1 MDMFPGSNR
10 SAKLRQQGVQTAL
23 GRLSRMIVGA
33 VSVLVA
39 AYVAL
44 LIWFRVNEDALL
56 FHPDKGPLSQPP
68 PGLNLQ
74 SRDVRLTSGDGTSLV
89 ARLIPPPNEASV
101 WILYFHG
108 AAGNVS
114 TLGYNEAWAKFRRL
128 GLGVLA
134 VDYRGYGESAGTPS
148 EAGIY
153 RDADAAYAYVTNEL
167 QIPPSRVL
175 IYGYSLGSAVAID
188 LASRVTAAGLI
199 VEGALL
205 SIPTRAAELYPFV
218 PVQLLAR
225 NRFASVEK
233 VAKVNMPKL
242 LIHAR
247 EDEYVPI
254 AHGRKLFELAGEP
267 KYFQDAAGSHTT
279 AHEVDPEF
287 FKAITRFIAG
297 LGLPLR

>member
-1 MDMFPGSNR
+1 M
-10 SAKLRQQGVQTAL
+10 V
-23 GRLSRMIVGA
+23 IGA
-33 VSVLVA
+33 VVVLVA

-44 LIWFRVNEDALL
+44 LVWFRVNEDALL

-68 PGLNLQ
+68 AALDLQ
-74 SRDVRLTSGDGTSLV
+74 SRDVRFPSTDGTALV
-89 ARLIPPPNEASV
+89 ARLIPPPNDGNV

-108 AAGNVS
+108 AAGNVG

-134 VDYRGYGESAGTPS
+134 VDYRGYGDSEGEPS
-148 EAGIY
+148 ETGFY
-153 RDADAAYAYVTNEL
+153 RDADAAYAYLTNEL
-167 QIPPSRVL
+167 HIPSAGVL

-188 LASRVTAAGLI
+188 LASRVTAAGLM

-205 SIPTRAAELYPFV
+205 SIPTRAAELYPYV

-233 VAKVNMPKL
+233 VARVNMPKL

-247 EDEYVPI
+247 EDDYVPI
-254 AHGRKLFELAGEP
+254 AHGRKLYELAGSP
-267 KYFQDAAGSHTT
+267 KYFQDVAGSHTT

-287 FKAITRFIAG
+287 FKAISRFLQG
-297 LGLPLR
+297 LDLPFR